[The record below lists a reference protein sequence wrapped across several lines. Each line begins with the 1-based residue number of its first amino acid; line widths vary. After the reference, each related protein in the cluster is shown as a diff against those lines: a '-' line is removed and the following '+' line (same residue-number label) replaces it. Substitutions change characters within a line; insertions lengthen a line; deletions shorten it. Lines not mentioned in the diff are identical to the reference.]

1 MENKLN
7 FTQTLLDGVKCGIA
21 NALNLLLAGI
31 MYLITFWIPYLNVA
45 TTIGFYKLVI
55 ALSKGEKLDP
65 MSIFDKENFK
75 NLSDIFLLLG
85 LLGAGV
91 GAATAFMFVPGIVLG
106 IAWGYAVYF
115 LIDKNVSPLKALR
128 LSFDVTRGEKWT
140 IFFVEL
146 VLVIAILLVAG
157 LLGAIPKVGGVLAVI
172 VAILSIPVAMGVE
185 AQLYKHFSAK
195 AEELLAE

>member
-7 FTQTLLDGVKCGIA
+7 FTQTLLDGVKCGLA

-31 MYLITFWIPYLNVA
+31 LFLITFWIPYLNVA

-55 ALSKGEKLDP
+55 ALSKGEKIDP
-65 MSIFDKENFK
+65 MSIFDKENFR
-75 NLSDIFLLLG
+75 NLSDFFLLLG

-91 GAATAFMFVPGIVLG
+91 GVACAFMFIPGIVLG
-106 IAWGYAVYF
+106 IAWGYAIYF
-115 LIDKNVSPLKALR
+115 LIDKNMSPLKALR

-140 IFFVEL
+140 IFFVEF
-146 VLVIAILLVAG
+146 VLAMGIGLVAG